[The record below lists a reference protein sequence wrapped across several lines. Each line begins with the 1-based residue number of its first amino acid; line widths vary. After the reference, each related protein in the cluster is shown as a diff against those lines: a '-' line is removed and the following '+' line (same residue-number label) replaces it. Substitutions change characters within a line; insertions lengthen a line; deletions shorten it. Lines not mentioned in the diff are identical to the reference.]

1 MNRTTVYEREKRA
14 RIHEARQ
21 TNNAKR
27 KVDNGYDY
35 EKLAEQAATKTSKKL
50 RVGTAYTA
58 VQNPK
63 KPRYTTYKLPGK
75 SKPFNPM
82 KVLGAFYL
90 AKSMSMLGLLKPE
103 PVAA

>member
-1 MNRTTVYEREKRA
+1 MYEREKRA
-14 RIHEARQ
+14 RIHEAKQ

-50 RVGTAYTA
+50 RVGTAYVA

-63 KPRYTTYKLPGK
+63 KPKYTTYKLPGK

-82 KVLGAFYL
+82 QVLGALFF
-90 AKSMSMLGLLKPE
+90 AKSMTMLGLYKPE
-103 PVAA
+103 SIAA

>member
-14 RIHEARQ
+14 RIHEAKQ

-63 KPRYTTYKLPGK
+63 KPKYTTYKLPGK

-82 KVLGAFYL
+82 QVLGAFYL
-90 AKSMSMLGLLKPE
+90 TKTMIMLGLYKPE
-103 PVAA
+103 PIAA

>member
-14 RIHEARQ
+14 RIHEAKQ

-27 KVDNGYDY
+27 KVDNGYNY
-35 EKLAEQAATKTSKKL
+35 EKLAAQAADKTHKKL
-50 RVGTAYTA
+50 RVGNAYIA

-63 KPRYTTYKLPGK
+63 KPKYTKYVLPGK
-75 SKPFNPM
+75 SKPFNLM
-82 KVLGAFYL
+82 KVLGAFYF
-90 AKSMSMLGLLKPE
+90 AKSMSMLGLHKPE